1 MSIRKDIHTQLIEPV
16 PHWLVLTLCWLFA
29 ILYGVWILPETV
41 FIRHFCL
48 VVGAILSLY
57 VIYPNRRLLLKKE
70 AAPIWLVVCLILWVS
85 FHLFFI
91 GRDFHGQWEEYTRI
105 WKKIAVSAIFA
116 AGLGIA
122 LISKSANL
130 KHSTQY
136 WRIVYFGFLLPAFT
150 YFIKLSITL
159 LGRRYGIEIPAYLV
173 LDSDHMGSRFG
184 VSRAWYLFFCLPAVA
199 LGIGMSSKLIKNKAF
214 TLLNS
219 FIYLSAT
226 PITLLIFYIENDRLG
241 TFLGFTLILLTL
253 IFVGHSLLKNRFF
266 VSSTIFLLAITLS
279 IFISY
284 QSFKQSIQWH
294 TLLADAKVAVE
305 QVDQNNVWR
314 TLDDNVEMWPINEL
328 GERSNNSNY
337 LRISWAIV
345 GIRYLVNNP
354 LGYGLLSLS
363 FGALDR
369 EYEKGSKL
377 SWSHSALLD
386 FALGYGIPGLLL
398 LVVATLLAILNA
410 RNTIA
415 PWSLIGLCLLPT
427 LLAVL
432 FVKEISSEIFIN
444 TFIFLIVLSA
454 SVSFKQNT
462 ITPP

>member
-1 MSIRKDIHTQLIEPV
+1 MSIGKDIHAQVIEPV

-91 GRDFHGQWEEYTRI
+91 GRDFPGQWEEYARI

-116 AGLGIA
+116 TGLGIA
-122 LISKSANL
+122 LISQSTNL
-130 KHSTQY
+130 KHSNQY
-136 WRIVYFGFLLPAFT
+136 WRIVYFGLLLPSFT
-150 YFIKLSITL
+150 YFIKLSVTL
-159 LGRRYGIEIPAYLV
+159 LGRRYGIEIPIYLV
-173 LDSDHMGSRFG
+173 LDSDHIGSRFG

-199 LGIGMSSKLIKNKAF
+199 IGIGMLSKLIKDKTVTF
-214 TLLNS
+214 LNS

-241 TFLGFTLILLTL
+241 TFFGFSLILLAL
-253 IFVGHSLLKNRFF
+253 FFVGLALLKNRTFM
-266 VSSTIFLLAITLS
+266 SSTFFLLIIGLS
-279 IFISY
+279 VFISF

-305 QVDQNNVWR
+305 QVDQNNSWR
-314 TLDDNVEMWPINEL
+314 TLDSNTEMWPINEL

-337 LRISWAIV
+337 LRISWAII
-345 GIRYLVNNP
+345 GIRHLVNNP

-369 EYEKGSKL
+369 EYAKDSKM

-398 LVVATLLAILNA
+398 LVVATLLAIFNA

-415 PWSLIGLCLLPT
+415 PWSLIGLWLLPI
-427 LLAVL
+427 LSAVL
-432 FVKEISSEIFIN
+432 FVKEISSEVFIN
-444 TFIFLIVLSA
+444 AFIFLVVLSA
-454 SVSFKQNT
+454 SVGLRKR
-462 ITPP
+462 